1 MTEDDVRRIALQAI
15 LDCLTMPDPTPE
27 QRRITRLSE
36 QFVPVRE
43 AAERLLAELQATP
56 KDKQENLD
64 TVEPAQAQAEPTSGP
79 GWTRSR

>member
-1 MTEDDVRRIALQAI
+1 MTEDDMRRIALQAI

-43 AAERLLAELQATP
+43 AAERLLQAI
-56 KDKQENLD
+56 
-64 TVEPAQAQAEPTSGP
+64 PTESQ
-79 GWTRSR
+79 TSRLTIIGEDHE